1 MNQALNDLMYR
12 QSVASLD
19 TDDLLLLAGC
29 SLATKPGKKDNWIE
43 AVGGELPE
51 YICEVARSIHRK
63 RGVPTSQAISIAIGV
78 MKNWASGRGDV
89 NADTRAK
96 AAKAIAQWEAL
107 KAKAKAKRVAK

>member
-1 MNQALNDLMYR
+1 MNKSLIDLMYT
-12 QSVASLD
+12 QAVEQLD
-19 TDDLLLLAGC
+19 AEDVVLLAGC
-29 SLATKPGKKDNWIE
+29 TLAKTPGKKDSWIE
-43 AVGGELPE
+43 NVGGELPE

-96 AAKAIAQWEAL
+96 AGKAIAQWEAL
-107 KAKAKAKRVAK
+107 KAKAKLKH

>member
-1 MNQALNDLMYR
+1 MNQALNDLAYKL
-12 QSVASLD
+12 AAENLD
-19 TDDLLLLAGC
+19 SEDLVLLAGC
-29 SLATKPGKKDNWIE
+29 TLAKTPGKKDNWIE

-96 AAKAIAQWEAL
+96 AGKAIAQWEAL
-107 KAKAKAKRVAK
+107 KAKAKAKRAAK